1 MGSFFE
7 SLRYNILYYNALL
20 DNTMPVA
27 KETITFRLDRTKREA
42 LDEIAKELDR
52 DRSYL
57 LNEAIKNYIEI
68 YKWQIAEIN
77 LAIAEADAE
86 DFASDEDVDN
96 VFGRFNEG

>member
-1 MGSFFE
+1 M
-7 SLRYNILYYNALL
+7 LYYNALFN
-20 DNTMPVA
+20 NTMSAA

-42 LDEIAKELDR
+42 LDAIAKELDR

-57 LNEAIKNYIEI
+57 LNEAIENYIEI

-86 DFASDEDVDN
+86 DFASDEDVDTM
-96 VFGRFNEG
+96 FGRFNES

>member
-1 MGSFFE
+1 M
-7 SLRYNILYYNALL
+7 YYNALL

>member
-1 MGSFFE
+1 M
-7 SLRYNILYYNALL
+7 YYNALL
-20 DNTMPVA
+20 NNTMSAIA

-42 LDEIAKELDR
+42 LDAIAKELDR

-57 LNEAIKNYIEI
+57 LNEAIENYIEI

-86 DFASDEDVDN
+86 DFASDEDVDTM
-96 VFGRFNEG
+96 FGRLNES